1 MSDRISID
9 PATCSGKPCI
19 RGTRAMVHQIFGLLG
34 AGYSIDATLDAYPAL
49 HRDDIVAV
57 LDWASE
63 LALSQRRDSVA
74 AG

>member
-1 MSDRISID
+1 
-9 PATCSGKPCI
+9 
-19 RGTRAMVHQIFGLLG
+19 MVHQIFGLLG